1 MNRRLVHSILL
12 ITLAGLTVHPAMSS
26 EATIETETRRTTLG
40 VGVIWRDKPYED
52 FESSDRWS
60 PIPLILYEGK
70 RFFVR
75 GGNAGWKFIDS
86 KTWEL
91 AVIVEAQD
99 DGYDES
105 NSNALNG
112 MDDRDPWIAAGA
124 QLKWQPNK
132 FGLKFAAA
140 SDIVQESEG
149 QQVNFDIFWQDANEH
164 GWIANY
170 SIGAVWH
177 SDDYVDYYY
186 GVKRSEAIPGVRP
199 FYQPTDEFN
208 YYVGGVLL
216 FQYPGSRWLGALAAR
231 GTYLGDRIQD
241 SPIVNEDYE
250 LMGLFAIGYTFGK

>member
-1 MNRRLVHSILL
+1 MPLVL
-12 ITLAGLTVHPAMSS
+12 
-26 EATIETETRRTTLG
+26 
-40 VGVIWRDKPYED
+40 
-52 FESSDRWS
+52 F
-60 PIPLILYEGK
+60 EGK

-75 GGNAGWKFIDS
+75 GGNAGWKFIDNNA
-86 KTWEL
+86 WEL
-91 AVIVEAQD
+91 AVILEAQD

-105 NSNALNG
+105 NSNDLNG

-132 FGLKFAAA
+132 FGLKFAAT

-149 QQVNFDIFWQDANEH
+149 QQVNFDIFWQDSNK
-164 GWIANY
+164 GWTANY

-208 YYVGGVLL
+208 FHAGGVLL

-241 SPIVNEDYE
+241 SPIVDEDYE